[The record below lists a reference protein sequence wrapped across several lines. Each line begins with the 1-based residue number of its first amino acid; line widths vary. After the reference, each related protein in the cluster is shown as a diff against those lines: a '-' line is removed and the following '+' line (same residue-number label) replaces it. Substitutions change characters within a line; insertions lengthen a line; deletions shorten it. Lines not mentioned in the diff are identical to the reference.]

1 MHCEIDEMVMEVS
14 QKYLPDLFCGRDDPR
29 LTTHVGCGMEFMK
42 NHQDEFDVIITDSSD
57 PIGPASVLFEST
69 YFNLLQK
76 GWFTPNLWSMIHG
89 PGVTQLKSWFIF
101 TVHVQH

>member
-42 NHQDEFDVIITDSSD
+42 NHEVIS
-57 PIGPASVLFEST
+57 L
-69 YFNLLQK
+69 YFIAQIVYYKL
-76 GWFTPNLWSMIHG
+76 P
-89 PGVTQLKSWFIF
+89 
-101 TVHVQH
+101 

>member
-29 LTTHVGCGMEFMK
+29 LTTYVGCGMEFMK
-42 NHQDEFDVIITDSSD
+42 NHEDEFDVIITDSSD
-57 PIGPASVLFEST
+57 PIGPASVLFESS

-76 GWFTPNLWSMIHG
+76 GWFIISLSLIH
-89 PGVTQLKSWFIF
+89 I
-101 TVHVQH
+101 

>member
-42 NHQDEFDVIITDSSD
+42 NHEDEFDVIITDSSD

-76 GWFTPNLWSMIHG
+76 GWFTLIYGS
-89 PGVTQLKSWFIF
+89 
-101 TVHVQH
+101 